1 MSDEPLVKVGD
12 IVNAEGEDYYRGT
25 GANRRPGVGDL
36 HLRVTQVPTHTHD
49 DNREWIPVRGIEKPM
64 GKPERPEA
72 EYVIRRRVLLDIE
85 RPAPKGPT
93 W

>member
-1 MSDEPLVKVGD
+1 MSGRPLVSVGD

-36 HLRVTQVPTHTHD
+36 HLRITQAPLNT
-49 DNREWIPVRGIEKPM
+49 NQEWVLVHGIEKPL

-72 EYVIRRRVLLDIE
+72 DYVIRRRVLLDIE

>member
-1 MSDEPLVKVGD
+1 MSGRPLGNVGD

-25 GANRRPGVGDL
+25 GADRRPGVGDL
-36 HLRVTQVPTHTHD
+36 HLRITQAPLNTTQ
-49 DNREWIPVRGIEKPM
+49 EWIVVRGIEKPL

-72 EYVIRRRVLLDIE
+72 DYVIRRRVLLDIE